1 MNNKLNQKD
10 CMVAFIFDSGKFTT
24 VFYGDKG
31 VELILK
37 EPGLKR
43 NQSKIVVSLGDIF
56 KQEMC
61 VDISPFVIRDELCSI
76 KWEPVISSDRDFDS
90 EGIFNVHR
98 GLKDFPFVVLM
109 EDIEVDLVKKI
120 DKRLHKDCKAYLGV
134 TSIDVE
140 SKDQR
145 KQFWKDLI
153 RSFSLEDEICTVFGE
168 DEANYM
174 YEETIKEAG
183 YQVHYDGLPNDLEE
197 ANRANLF
204 STRQSSYIQKIAQLK
219 YIKESNDSDRGLLKM
234 NSALV
239 KEVEIAGVEI
249 WKAVEDIN
257 KVYLTKDCK
266 YTIVDYIFTSLYQ
279 AAQGTERL
287 LKIIVE
293 LIVYINKNDEE
304 IENPFWNGEKKYFTG
319 KEKEEMELQA
329 IFKEAASYVP
339 RFATFGTTWAKAY
352 DVEWLRKQN
361 IIYEP
366 ELRRGQDTVFNLHAF
381 ETAEK
386 VLYVKRFLYHYRMNS
401 GSTVNKYTE
410 GTIDILER
418 ISRYILKFIKEHGKD
433 ERFYQ
438 AYNNKSIQLLSQSI
452 NSDYAHKNNPK
463 NYLTR
468 RKELKTVLRRKC
480 YRDKI

>member
-1 MNNKLNQKD
+1 MNERVQT
-10 CMVAFIFDSGKFTT
+10 G
-24 VFYGDKG
+24 
-31 VELILK
+31 
-37 EPGLKR
+37 
-43 NQSKIVVSLGDIF
+43 
-56 KQEMC
+56 
-61 VDISPFVIRDELCSI
+61 
-76 KWEPVISSDRDFDS
+76 
-90 EGIFNVHR
+90 
-98 GLKDFPFVVLM
+98 
-109 EDIEVDLVKKI
+109 
-120 DKRLHKDCKAYLGV
+120 
-134 TSIDVE
+134 
-140 SKDQR
+140 
-145 KQFWKDLI
+145 
-153 RSFSLEDEICTVFGE
+153 
-168 DEANYM
+168 
-174 YEETIKEAG
+174 
-183 YQVHYDGLPNDLEE
+183 LEE
-197 ANRANLF
+197 E
-204 STRQSSYIQKIAQLK
+204 KLK
-219 YIKESNDSDRGLLKM
+219 YKRK
-234 NSALV
+234 
-239 KEVEIAGVEI
+239 
-249 WKAVEDIN
+249 
-257 KVYLTKDCK
+257 
-266 YTIVDYIFTSLYQ
+266 
-279 AAQGTERL
+279 
-287 LKIIVE
+287 
-293 LIVYINKNDEE
+293 
-304 IENPFWNGEKKYFTG
+304 IENIMKGKSKNLQDFLLYMHDLSEKTKYVYMCDVLKFLKFTG

-463 NYLTR
+463 SYLTR

-480 YRDKI
+480 YRDNFKNINTENIPVTRKLYWSLMKYRMVDLIYLAHWVYRKK

>member
-1 MNNKLNQKD
+1 MKKVSVIIPCFNAVKWLPKCFVSLVGQSIGIDNL
-10 CMVAFIFDSGKFTT
+10 
-24 VFYGDKG
+24 
-31 VELILK
+31 ELIFVNDASKDDGQTWNMLNEIEK
-37 EPGLKR
+37 AYPDSIIIIDLPHNRRQGGARNEGLKYASGEYIAFVDADDWVEPEFCAFFYD
-43 NQSKIVVSLGDIF
+43 NF
-56 KQEMC
+56 KNNPDVQ
-61 VDISPFVIRDELCSI
+61 I
-76 KWEPVISSDRDFDS
+76 ISS
-90 EGIFNVHR
+90 
-98 GLKDFPFVVLM
+98 
-109 EDIEVDLVKKI
+109 
-120 DKRLHKDCKAYLGV
+120 
-134 TSIDVE
+134 
-140 SKDQR
+140 
-145 KQFWKDLI
+145 
-153 RSFSLEDEICTVFGE
+153 
-168 DEANYM
+168 
-174 YEETIKEAG
+174 
-183 YQVHYDGLPNDLEE
+183 
-197 ANRANLF
+197 
-204 STRQSSYIQKIAQLK
+204 
-219 YIKESNDSDRGLLKM
+219 
-234 NSALV
+234 
-239 KEVEIAGVEI
+239 
-249 WKAVEDIN
+249 
-257 KVYLTKDCK
+257 
-266 YTIVDYIFTSLYQ
+266 
-279 AAQGTERL
+279 AA
-287 LKIIVE
+287 
-293 LIVYINKNDEE
+293 YINKNDEE

-480 YRDKI
+480 YRDNFKNINTENIPVTRKLYWSLMKYRMVDLIYLAHWVYRKNN

>member
-1 MNNKLNQKD
+1 MIEPQMSVVVPVYSVEKEYFEECILSLKQQTLEAIEIIIVADGVKKEILDLCKSFEGQDERIRVVEQENQGVAVARNNGILNAKAPYITFVD
-10 CMVAFIFDSGKFTT
+10 ADDWVEPEFCAF
-24 VFYGDKG
+24 FYD
-31 VELILK
+31 
-37 EPGLKR
+37 
-43 NQSKIVVSLGDIF
+43 NF
-56 KQEMC
+56 KNNPDVQ
-61 VDISPFVIRDELCSI
+61 I
-76 KWEPVISSDRDFDS
+76 ISS
-90 EGIFNVHR
+90 
-98 GLKDFPFVVLM
+98 
-109 EDIEVDLVKKI
+109 
-120 DKRLHKDCKAYLGV
+120 
-134 TSIDVE
+134 
-140 SKDQR
+140 
-145 KQFWKDLI
+145 
-153 RSFSLEDEICTVFGE
+153 
-168 DEANYM
+168 
-174 YEETIKEAG
+174 
-183 YQVHYDGLPNDLEE
+183 
-197 ANRANLF
+197 
-204 STRQSSYIQKIAQLK
+204 
-219 YIKESNDSDRGLLKM
+219 
-234 NSALV
+234 
-239 KEVEIAGVEI
+239 
-249 WKAVEDIN
+249 
-257 KVYLTKDCK
+257 
-266 YTIVDYIFTSLYQ
+266 
-279 AAQGTERL
+279 AA
-287 LKIIVE
+287 
-293 LIVYINKNDEE
+293 YINKNDEE

-468 RKELKTVLRRKC
+468 RKELKTALRRKC
-480 YRDKI
+480 YRDNFKNINTENIPVTRKLYWSLMKYRMVDLIYLAHWVYRKNN

>member
-1 MNNKLNQKD
+1 MQ
-10 CMVAFIFDSGKFTT
+10 I
-24 VFYGDKG
+24 
-31 VELILK
+31 
-37 EPGLKR
+37 
-43 NQSKIVVSLGDIF
+43 
-56 KQEMC
+56 
-61 VDISPFVIRDELCSI
+61 
-76 KWEPVISSDRDFDS
+76 ISS
-90 EGIFNVHR
+90 
-98 GLKDFPFVVLM
+98 
-109 EDIEVDLVKKI
+109 
-120 DKRLHKDCKAYLGV
+120 
-134 TSIDVE
+134 
-140 SKDQR
+140 
-145 KQFWKDLI
+145 
-153 RSFSLEDEICTVFGE
+153 
-168 DEANYM
+168 
-174 YEETIKEAG
+174 
-183 YQVHYDGLPNDLEE
+183 
-197 ANRANLF
+197 
-204 STRQSSYIQKIAQLK
+204 
-219 YIKESNDSDRGLLKM
+219 
-234 NSALV
+234 
-239 KEVEIAGVEI
+239 
-249 WKAVEDIN
+249 
-257 KVYLTKDCK
+257 
-266 YTIVDYIFTSLYQ
+266 
-279 AAQGTERL
+279 AA
-287 LKIIVE
+287 
-293 LIVYINKNDEE
+293 YINKNDEE

-329 IFKEAASYVP
+329 IFKEAANYVP

-463 NYLTR
+463 SYLTR

-480 YRDKI
+480 YRDNFKNINTENIPVTRKLYWSLMKYRMVDLIYLAHWVYRKK

>member
-1 MNNKLNQKD
+1 MQQNDLISIVIPIYNAEKKLSRCISSVLDQKYSNIEIILID
-10 CMVAFIFDSGKFTT
+10 DGSKDNSLIIANEWKKKDS
-24 VFYGDKG
+24 
-31 VELILK
+31 
-37 EPGLKR
+37 R
-43 NQSKIVVSLGDIF
+43 
-56 KQEMC
+56 
-61 VDISPFVIRDELCSI
+61 I
-76 KWEPVISSDRDFDS
+76 KVISKENGGVSSARNK
-90 EGIFNVHR
+90 GIAN
-98 GLKDFPFVVLM
+98 
-109 EDIEVDLVKKI
+109 
-120 DKRLHKDCKAYLGV
+120 
-134 TSIDVE
+134 
-140 SKDQR
+140 SK
-145 KQFWKDLI
+145 
-153 RSFSLEDEICTVFGE
+153 G
-168 DEANYM
+168 
-174 YEETIKEAG
+174 
-183 YQVHYDGLPNDLEE
+183 
-197 ANRANLF
+197 
-204 STRQSSYIQKIAQLK
+204 
-219 YIKESNDSDRGLLKM
+219 
-234 NSALV
+234 
-239 KEVEIAGVEI
+239 
-249 WKAVEDIN
+249 
-257 KVYLTKDCK
+257 
-266 YTIVDYIFTSLYQ
+266 DYIMFVDADDWVEPEFCAFFYDNFKNNPDVQIISS
-279 AAQGTERL
+279 AA
-287 LKIIVE
+287 
-293 LIVYINKNDEE
+293 YINKNDEE

-480 YRDKI
+480 YRDNFKNINTENIPVTRKLYWSLMKYRMVDLIYLAHWVYRKNN

>member
-1 MNNKLNQKD
+1 MIEPQMSVVVPVYSVEKEYFEECILSLKQQTLEAIEIIIVADGVKKEILDLCKSFEGQDERIRVVEQENQGVAVARNNGILNAKAPYITFVD
-10 CMVAFIFDSGKFTT
+10 ADDWVEPEFCAF
-24 VFYGDKG
+24 FYD
-31 VELILK
+31 
-37 EPGLKR
+37 
-43 NQSKIVVSLGDIF
+43 NF
-56 KQEMC
+56 KNNPDVQ
-61 VDISPFVIRDELCSI
+61 I
-76 KWEPVISSDRDFDS
+76 ISS
-90 EGIFNVHR
+90 
-98 GLKDFPFVVLM
+98 
-109 EDIEVDLVKKI
+109 
-120 DKRLHKDCKAYLGV
+120 
-134 TSIDVE
+134 
-140 SKDQR
+140 
-145 KQFWKDLI
+145 
-153 RSFSLEDEICTVFGE
+153 
-168 DEANYM
+168 
-174 YEETIKEAG
+174 
-183 YQVHYDGLPNDLEE
+183 
-197 ANRANLF
+197 
-204 STRQSSYIQKIAQLK
+204 
-219 YIKESNDSDRGLLKM
+219 
-234 NSALV
+234 
-239 KEVEIAGVEI
+239 
-249 WKAVEDIN
+249 
-257 KVYLTKDCK
+257 
-266 YTIVDYIFTSLYQ
+266 
-279 AAQGTERL
+279 AA
-287 LKIIVE
+287 
-293 LIVYINKNDEE
+293 YINKNDEE

-463 NYLTR
+463 SYLTR

-480 YRDKI
+480 YRDNFKNINTENIPVTRKLYWSLMKYRMVDLIYLAHWVYRIK

>member
-1 MNNKLNQKD
+1 MQQNDLISIVIPIYNAEKKLSRCISSVLDQKYSNIEIILID
-10 CMVAFIFDSGKFTT
+10 DGSKDNSLIIANEWKKKDS
-24 VFYGDKG
+24 
-31 VELILK
+31 
-37 EPGLKR
+37 R
-43 NQSKIVVSLGDIF
+43 
-56 KQEMC
+56 
-61 VDISPFVIRDELCSI
+61 I
-76 KWEPVISSDRDFDS
+76 KVISKENGGVSSARNK
-90 EGIFNVHR
+90 GIAN
-98 GLKDFPFVVLM
+98 
-109 EDIEVDLVKKI
+109 
-120 DKRLHKDCKAYLGV
+120 
-134 TSIDVE
+134 
-140 SKDQR
+140 SK
-145 KQFWKDLI
+145 
-153 RSFSLEDEICTVFGE
+153 G
-168 DEANYM
+168 
-174 YEETIKEAG
+174 
-183 YQVHYDGLPNDLEE
+183 
-197 ANRANLF
+197 
-204 STRQSSYIQKIAQLK
+204 
-219 YIKESNDSDRGLLKM
+219 
-234 NSALV
+234 
-239 KEVEIAGVEI
+239 
-249 WKAVEDIN
+249 
-257 KVYLTKDCK
+257 
-266 YTIVDYIFTSLYQ
+266 DYIMFVDADDWVEPEFCAFFYDNFKNNPDVQIISS
-279 AAQGTERL
+279 AA
-287 LKIIVE
+287 
-293 LIVYINKNDEE
+293 YINKNDEE

-463 NYLTR
+463 SYLTR

-480 YRDKI
+480 YRDNFKNINTENIPVTRKLYWSLMKYRMVDLIYLAHWVYRKK